1 MHMRRIQAGHR
12 PMMRFG
18 RIIDPFLGERAPV
31 AMARPA
37 FDAGEAH
44 HLPSVFLPHGCMH
57 HLRPGMPQSAGTAH
71 TPDRWGIP
79 TT

>member
-44 HLPSVFLPHGCMH
+44 HRPSVFLPHGSMH
-57 HLRPGMPQSAGTAH
+57 H
-71 TPDRWGIP
+71 
-79 TT
+79 